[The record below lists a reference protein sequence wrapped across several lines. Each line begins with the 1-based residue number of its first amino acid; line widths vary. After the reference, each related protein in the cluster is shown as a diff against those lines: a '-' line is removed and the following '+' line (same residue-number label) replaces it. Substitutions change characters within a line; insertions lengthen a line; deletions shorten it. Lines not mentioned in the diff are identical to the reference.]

1 MTHINWWLEDGS
13 NKVGIATICRIGGIG
28 KTTIAK
34 VVYNQNIERF
44 EGYSFLADVRETSEK
59 CNGLVRL
66 QRELISDI
74 VKGKAQKIYN
84 ADDGINKIKQA
95 IRCRRILLV
104 LDDVD
109 DSEKI
114 TKIIG
119 AKIPF
124 IQEVKSS

>member
-1 MTHINWWLEDGS
+1 MI
-13 NKVGIATICRIGGIG
+13 
-28 KTTIAK
+28 
-34 VVYNQNIERF
+34 
-44 EGYSFLADVRETSEK
+44 
-59 CNGLVRL
+59 RL
-66 QRELISDI
+66 QRQLISDI

-84 ADDGINKIKQA
+84 ADDGINKIKEA
-95 IRCRRILLV
+95 VYCRRVLLV